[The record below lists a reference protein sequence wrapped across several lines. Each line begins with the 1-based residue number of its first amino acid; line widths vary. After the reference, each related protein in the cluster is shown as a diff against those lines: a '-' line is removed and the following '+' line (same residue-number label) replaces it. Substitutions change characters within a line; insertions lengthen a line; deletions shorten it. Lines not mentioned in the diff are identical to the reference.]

1 MTQFVAALPMYDWP
15 ERRAEVDAEWAALRD
30 RLRAHGVDAPE
41 RLVRRNADLPPVPG
55 GIRDADGAVIAPDPA
70 TLAPDEF
77 DLATLWRHPALLL
90 AQTCWGPMQAT
101 VWSWGGTSVLAGRL
115 SLDEVYDSTKLRLP
129 EGGYDTLAGFVLDQL
144 GHIPAVG
151 DGFTYEGWAV
161 DVVEMDGRRVAS
173 VRLVAP
179 LHPEDVAGSED
190 TS

>member
-41 RLVRRNADLPPVPG
+41 RLVRRNADLSPVPG

-70 TLAPDEF
+70 TLAPDEV

-101 VWSWGGTSVLAGRL
+101 GLAAHVAVVGQPNY
-115 SLDEVYDSTKLRLP
+115 SDV
-129 EGGYDTLAGFVLDQL
+129 EGGQGTLYSSAIVMRAGDFDPRDIDGSVALPPPPP
-144 GHIPAVG
+144 GPPPPGGAPVG
-151 DGFTYEGWAV
+151 V
-161 DVVEMDGRRVAS
+161 RRTFA
-173 VRLVAP
+173 A
-179 LHPEDVAGSED
+179 
-190 TS
+190 